1 MELKRRDFLKAS
13 SLGAGSLLL
22 TQFVNQLHAAPKT
35 RPARVLFFVQG
46 YGVYPRDIQPQGIE
60 RLKTPS

>member
-1 MELKRRDFLKAS
+1 MTDGIKRRDFLKAS

-35 RPARVLFFVQG
+35 RPIVRFIF
-46 YGVYPRDIQPQGIE
+46 
-60 RLKTPS
+60 